1 MIRVIITEDMVLCFH
16 QSAKLKE
23 YYMFFEEYQNLLGCL
38 IHNLKIGSFPKEYV
52 CNFVSMHL
60 KLCFDFLV
68 KWNPKAPFLFQ
79 GTTFLEK
86 YVPELLHD
94 MKHSISI
101 GLQTRDSTY
110 NFKKPPSDFLELSFC
125 RANGSAK
132 TSEILSK
139 KSPETAKQ
147 DKSACQEKM
156 FHKINESTRTAACAE
171 FQRVQVSTPVISFS
185 RPQKK
190 ISISPT
196 LTPISVISM
205 GFSGIERMAT
215 TGDIGSCEL
224 DRRQTTIS
232 IRMRKQIVRRLFQ
245 KELAEQKKFYERKIA
260 DLLNYQDK
268 LNELKEIFM
277 KICGNSHDNTEK
289 QRVENLQEVVKS
301 IEKNVIAKRLELFEE
316 LISRQTYLSWQMEEV
331 LKLFGSESNHDS
343 ISKQKEV
350 NQNLT
355 SVMGSGSEQSIQD
368 NKLTVLEDLR
378 RKYLECMEKQTET
391 NEAYEKQLEIIKRQ
405 QDSMNERTDRELT
418 KILKQF
424 QEASIL
430 RPPSSYFLK
439 MTVELE
445 ISEDMIKCFYYCND
459 SDRLCKILSQNCI
472 SLLEFLPKYPE
483 NVPRRSSRKITE
495 SLEKYIPEF
504 CEDLK
509 QAISSKNWDD
519 FYWKYRSTADK
530 IILEGRK
537 QGWIQVV
544 IEHRNFYDSVNIP
557 SLYESFEARDSAA
570 NYRHDTKVLTLENK
584 ESKGPAPFAHEKVST
599 QKLTA
604 IKSSSTISHYPDS
617 LESIENLK
625 KEILSQKINF
635 EQRLVNFEILQN
647 DMKEKLEE
655 EIEQTESKLQK
666 SIISK
671 LKRNE
676 EPLKILKE
684 EMRIEL
690 NALRQSIEQTL
701 SESQTEI
708 RKFVKKE
715 IQSLETKLNVKIE
728 TKMEEGFKKQE
739 ELWKTET
746 VNMITA
752 MLDKTGIS
760 QEPFESKTDQLE
772 ETTKSEKIPEEQE
785 ARLYELSNFLGSVL
799 RTHIALENEFKR
811 LKVLE
816 EEYHNYL
823 IPKVLR
829 KCLADVANQLLE
841 IVEAIENLETDRD
854 GFENL
859 EEQMENLK
867 PSSIYSIRKLRI
879 VCQNGHLPE
888 SYDYVHFPQ
897 MKRFV
902 LFISFSYNLK
912 HIFSSPESCISDV
925 ETIISLDDESEEEYR
940 KMHEEF
946 QRKIDEQN
954 REYEREVKLAQQQ
967 RSDMNKK
974 AEEELRRHGEKFKQ
988 STSARRRFN

>member
-1 MIRVIITEDMVLCFH
+1 
-16 QSAKLKE
+16 
-23 YYMFFEEYQNLLGCL
+23 
-38 IHNLKIGSFPKEYV
+38 
-52 CNFVSMHL
+52 
-60 KLCFDFLV
+60 
-68 KWNPKAPFLFQ
+68 
-79 GTTFLEK
+79 
-86 YVPELLHD
+86 
-94 MKHSISI
+94 
-101 GLQTRDSTY
+101 
-110 NFKKPPSDFLELSFC
+110 
-125 RANGSAK
+125 
-132 TSEILSK
+132 
-139 KSPETAKQ
+139 
-147 DKSACQEKM
+147 
-156 FHKINESTRTAACAE
+156 
-171 FQRVQVSTPVISFS
+171 
-185 RPQKK
+185 
-190 ISISPT
+190 
-196 LTPISVISM
+196 
-205 GFSGIERMAT
+205 MA
-215 TGDIGSCEL
+215 
-224 DRRQTTIS
+224 
-232 IRMRKQIVRRLFQ
+232 
-245 KELAEQKKFYERKIA
+245 
-260 DLLNYQDK
+260 
-268 LNELKEIFM
+268 
-277 KICGNSHDNTEK
+277 
-289 QRVENLQEVVKS
+289 
-301 IEKNVIAKRLELFEE
+301 
-316 LISRQTYLSWQMEEV
+316 
-331 LKLFGSESNHDS
+331 
-343 ISKQKEV
+343 
-350 NQNLT
+350 
-355 SVMGSGSEQSIQD
+355 
-368 NKLTVLEDLR
+368 
-378 RKYLECMEKQTET
+378 
-391 NEAYEKQLEIIKRQ
+391 
-405 QDSMNERTDRELT
+405 
-418 KILKQF
+418 
-424 QEASIL
+424 
-430 RPPSSYFLK
+430 
-439 MTVELE
+439 VELE

-459 SDRLCKILSQNCI
+459 SGNYINFFNDYQQFLSRLSENLRLITFESDRLCKILSQNCI
-472 SLLEFLPKYPE
+472 SLFEFLPKYPDT
-483 NVPRRSSRKITE
+483 VPRRSSRKITE

-509 QAISSKNWDD
+509 QAISSK
-519 FYWKYRSTADK
+519 
-530 IILEGRK
+530 
-537 QGWIQVV
+537 VV
-544 IEHRNFYDSVNIP
+544 IEHRNFYDSVNVP
-557 SLYESFEARDSAA
+557 SLFESFEARDSAA

-625 KEILSQKINF
+625 KEILSQKIHF
-635 EQRLVNFEILQN
+635 EQRFVNFEILQN

-655 EIEQTESKLQK
+655 EIEQSESKLQK

-715 IQSLETKLNVKIE
+715 IQSLETKLNVKSE

-739 ELWKTET
+739 ELWKKET

-752 MLDKTGIS
+752 MLDKTEIS
-760 QEPFESKTDQLE
+760 QKPFESKTNQFE
-772 ETTKSEKIPEEQE
+772 KTSKPEKIPEVRISDHDLEKIWIDCVQSCRNYITELHQHFSSFEKAYQSLEDREFENIEEQE

-816 EEYHNYL
+816 EEHHNSL
-823 IPKVLR
+823 FPKVLR

-879 VCQNGHLPE
+879 VCQNGHLPD

-897 MKRFV
+897 MKR
-902 LFISFSYNLK
+902 
-912 HIFSSPESCISDV
+912 SPESCISDV

-974 AEEELRRHGEKFKQ
+974 AEAELRRHGEKFKQ